1 MSKVISLNFF
11 AIIVLVALRITGDS
25 KALDRSDR
33 NDEMRSLSVSMVCL
47 GNICRSPMAAA
58 VLSNKGAAIENLE
71 IRVSSSG
78 TSGWHIG
85 QGPHPTSQLV
95 WEKAGYQHHHI
106 ASQFK
111 TNDYFVNDY
120 LLVMDSSN
128 YENVL
133 ALAPSEEDRSKVFYL
148 RSFDPALS
156 HIDPLSSDY
165 FKLEVPDPYNQPEE
179 SYQRVLAMIE
189 LSVDGFLES
198 VTRGHGA

>member
-1 MSKVISLNFF
+1 MASLH
-11 AIIVLVALRITGDS
+11 VA
-25 KALDRSDR
+25 
-33 NDEMRSLSVSMVCL
+33 MVCL

-58 VLSNKGAAIENLE
+58 VLANKARKVTDIEV
-71 IRVSSSG
+71 IVSSSG

-85 QGPHPTSQLV
+85 EGPHPTSKLV
-95 WEKAGYQHHHI
+95 WEKAGYSHDHK

-111 TNDYFVNDY
+111 ANDYFVNDY
-120 LLVMDSSN
+120 ILVMDSSN

-133 ALAPSEEDRSKVFYL
+133 SLAPSEEDRSKVFYL

-156 HIDPLSSDY
+156 HIDPQSSDY

-189 LSVDGFLES
+189 SAVDGFIER
-198 VTRGHGA
+198 VIQDHGA

>member
-1 MSKVISLNFF
+1 MS
-11 AIIVLVALRITGDS
+11 
-25 KALDRSDR
+25 
-33 NDEMRSLSVSMVCL
+33 SLSVAMVCL

-58 VLSNKGAAIENLE
+58 VLANKAKSLDFE

-85 QGPHPTSQLV
+85 EGPHPTSKLV
-95 WEKAGYQHHHI
+95 WEKAGYLHDHK

-111 TNDYFVNDY
+111 ANDYFVNDY
-120 LLVMDSSN
+120 ILVMDSSN

-133 ALAPSEEDRSKVFYL
+133 ALAPSQEDAKRIYYL
-148 RSFDPALS
+148 RSFDPALA

-189 LSVDGFLES
+189 SAVDGFIER
-198 VTRGHGA
+198 VIQDRDA